1 MLEILLAV
9 CGIKI
14 FWWWQNLLILTDGM
28 QDSFKIDGGMQDSY
42 KIDGGIR
49 DGNKITHHYRGYKEN
64 CDSKQVAGI
73 EINIVN
79 EAG

>member
-1 MLEILLAV
+1 
-9 CGIKI
+9 
-14 FWWWQNLLILTDGM
+14 M